1 MRRWLLNI
9 LAVISL
15 LLFVATVGLWQRL
28 GGGRGGAP
36 PRFWGERHGGVR
48 Q

>member
-28 GGGRGGAP
+28 GGGRGGA
-36 PRFWGERHGGVR
+36 RRVFGVSGTAG
-48 Q
+48 